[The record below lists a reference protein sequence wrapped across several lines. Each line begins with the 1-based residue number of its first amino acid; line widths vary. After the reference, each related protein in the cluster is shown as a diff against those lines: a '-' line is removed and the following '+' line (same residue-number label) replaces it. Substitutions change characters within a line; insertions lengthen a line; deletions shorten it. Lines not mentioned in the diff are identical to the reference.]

1 MPAPLSVIIPARD
14 AASDLPG
21 CMSALFLGVEAGLVR
36 EVIVSSVPSNDV
48 RLKEL
53 AEQTGAV
60 WVEGEAGRGTQM
72 KAGAEA
78 ARGDWLLFVHADTW
92 LGSGWPNAVRDHL
105 RDHGN
110 KAGAFRLGFR
120 SSARRA
126 RIVEALTNWRA
137 RTFGLPYGDQGLLIS
152 RALYDELGGY
162 DAVPLM
168 EDVMLVR
175 KIGKVRMRVLDET
188 AMTSG
193 QRQERDGWF
202 GRSLRNLWLLFR
214 FSRGASPESL
224 ARVYDGK

>member
-1 MPAPLSVIIPARD
+1 MPAPLSIIIPARD
-14 AASDLPG
+14 AARDLPD
-21 CMSALFLGVEAGLVR
+21 CLSALFLGVEAGLVR

-48 RLKEL
+48 RLREL

-60 WVEGEAGRGTQM
+60 WVEGEEGRGTQM
-72 KAGAEA
+72 KAGAQA

-92 LGSGWPNAVRDHL
+92 LGPNWPGVVHAHLQDHA
-105 RDHGN
+105 H

-120 SSARRA
+120 SKARRA

-175 KIGKVRMRVLDET
+175 KIGKARMCVLDET

-214 FSRGASPESL
+214 FSRGASPEAL
-224 ARVYDGK
+224 AKAYYGK